1 MKAHKALRMQRSSQ
15 PGVPKTTVAST
26 RKAMGALAPGCW
38 HGHPGATS
46 GTDVVLVPRAHLSS
60 GPGDQF
66 GSSWV
71 ICALSHF
78 VGFREWVPHSYS
90 IPEPFFSTSSILESV
105 KNFFSYSTPS
115 EAAESQGKCPLS
127 EHHLLTIQAPLFQVH
142 IARQCLNPKF

>member
-1 MKAHKALRMQRSSQ
+1 MSEFLSPVELILYKISKIVQQANSNFSWLPREARTAIVKVLFSWVFAEMQGKVLKPYKALRIQRSSQ
-15 PGVPKTTVAST
+15 LGVPKTTVAST

-60 GPGDQF
+60 HPGNQF

-78 VGFREWVPHSYS
+78 VGFREWVP
-90 IPEPFFSTSSILESV
+90 
-105 KNFFSYSTPS
+105 
-115 EAAESQGKCPLS
+115 Q
-127 EHHLLTIQAPLFQVH
+127 QLF
-142 IARQCLNPKF
+142 NT